1 MDGYTIS
8 IDVNATK
15 ISATVER
22 RRLLVHILR
31 ERAGKTGTHIGCD
44 TSQCGACTVRKD
56 GITVKSCAVLAV
68 QANGHAITTIEGLGD
83 AAHLTP
89 LQQAFHE
96 KPPAEQFLANLEW
109 IARALISAND
119 FRGCAFLNAHAELG
133 SEDSEARELAVA
145 YKESRRL
152 CIVTCCPS
160 STSMTPILW
169 RRSCRCSSMGPM
181 RRS

>member
-31 ERAGKTGTHIGCD
+31 EQAGKTGTHIGCD

-56 GITVKSCAVLAV
+56 GMAVKSCAVLAV

-96 KPPAEQFLANLEW
+96 KPPAEQILANLEW

-119 FRGCAFLNAHAELG
+119 FRGCAFLNALAELG
-133 SEDSEARELAVA
+133 SEDSEAR
-145 YKESRRL
+145 
-152 CIVTCCPS
+152 
-160 STSMTPILW
+160 
-169 RRSCRCSSMGPM
+169 G
-181 RRS
+181 